1 MPSSSQPAGIGRLA
15 EGSDGLGRTGL
26 NADVAAALEAVAARP
41 VTHVFLVACGGSLSV
56 MYPGKYLLD
65 RHAPMLPSD
74 AMNADEFVCRA
85 PARLGP
91 EALVILC
98 SQTGTT
104 RETARAAAF
113 ARERGAATI
122 AMTMD
127 PASPLGQAAEHVVRY
142 DAPYTT
148 GMPIDP
154 ADSNYA
160 VLYMLLAGLIA
171 QRGGPDLRGPLIRSL
186 PALGPAIEAAK
197 QAFDAQSQQFADR
210 FAGRRTIYTT
220 ASGVNYGAAY
230 SFAICVLMEMQWI
243 DSQAIHANEFF
254 HGPFE
259 VVDRDAC
266 FIALVGL
273 DETRR
278 IEERAVAFLNRFGD
292 PANVMV
298 LDAATLDLSGLEPP
312 FRAAFVPLVFFDVLW
327 AFAYRLADRRG
338 HRMLEARRYMKKLV
352 DY

>member
-1 MPSSSQPAGIGRLA
+1 V
-15 EGSDGLGRTGL
+15 ERTGL
-26 NADVAAALEAVAARP
+26 NEDVTAALDAIAGRRVA
-41 VTHVFLVACGGSLSV
+41 HVFLVACGGSLSI
-56 MYPGKYLLD
+56 MHPGKYLLD

-74 AMNADEFVCRA
+74 VMNADEFTCRA

-91 EALVILC
+91 DALVILC

-113 ARERGAATI
+113 ARAAGAATI
-122 AMTMD
+122 AMTLD
-127 PASPLGQAAEHVVRY
+127 PASPLARAAEHVVRY

-148 GMPIDP
+148 GTPIDP

-171 QRGGPDLRGPLIRSL
+171 QRGGPDLRGPLLRSL

-197 QAFDAQSQQFADR
+197 AAFAPQSQRFADR
-210 FAGRRTIYTT
+210 FAGAGTIYTT

-259 VVDRDAC
+259 VVDREAC

-278 IEERAVAFLNRFGD
+278 IEERTVGFLRRFGD
-292 PANVMV
+292 PDNIMV

-312 FRAAFVPLVFFDVLW
+312 FRAALVPLVFFDVLW
-327 AFAYRLADRRG
+327 AFAYLLAARRG
-338 HRMLEARRYMKKLV
+338 HTMLEARRYMKKLV